1 MSESLNYLLGNFV
14 TQNFDVTNATIKQN
28 SMVCVDTS
36 NGFLGFN
43 TIDPSYHIDVCN
55 GTIRTGSLI
64 LNNIQTIYNENDTD
78 TAYINLPVNSI
89 YRTDSGYL
97 KIKF

>member
-14 TQNFDVTNATIKQN
+14 TQDNGDNNQQGNIQQDK
-28 SMVCVDTS
+28 MVCVDTS

-55 GTIRTGSLI
+55 GT
-64 LNNIQTIYNENDTD
+64 
-78 TAYINLPVNSI
+78 
-89 YRTDSGYL
+89 
-97 KIKF
+97 